1 MNKDRVIA
9 DTCIWIE
16 YFRGS
21 PGIKEELALLI
32 NEDSLVLCGIVVY
45 ELFQG
50 IKNPKERDMIRSD
63 FEAIPYLE
71 MDRPIWEL
79 AAHLSLS
86 LRNKGITV
94 PPSDLILSALALE
107 NECMVYTE
115 DAHFDEIP
123 GISLYSPKASKM
135 KKHPEKEA

>member
-1 MNKDRVIA
+1 MNKARIIA

-21 PGIKEELALLI
+21 PGITEELKILI
-32 NEDSLVLCGIVVY
+32 TEDSLVLCGIVVY
-45 ELFQG
+45 KLFQG
-50 IKNPKERDMIRSD
+50 IKSPKERDMVRSD

-71 MDRPIWEL
+71 MDRPAWER

-86 LRNKGITV
+86 LHNKGITV

-107 NECMVYTE
+107 NECMVFTE
-115 DAHFDEIP
+115 DAHFEEIP
-123 GISLYSPKASKM
+123 GISLYSPKASKI
-135 KKHPEKEA
+135 KSHPEKEV